1 MKTYY
6 FTPNQKERLL
16 RIVVDPAHRAALE
29 LGFALGARV
38 SEMLLLRV
46 EDVDFEKGW
55 IRVPDVKKKNR
66 RIVPIS
72 PEVQQV
78 VEYYIQKEKLKPRDR
93 LFSVSDVTLN
103 NWLRRYSKKTGIEP
117 REEEGNLRWHSLRD
131 SFIREHQDLPQKMLE
146 QMTGDTIDTL
156 QEYYEEYRP
165 EDIARTMRERC
176 DSQEEP

>member
-6 FTPNQKERLL
+6 FTPEQKGKLL
-16 RIVVDPAHRAALE
+16 RVVVNPIHRAALE

-55 IRVPDVKKKNR
+55 VRVPDVKKKNR
-66 RIVPIS
+66 RIVPIP

-78 VEYYIQKEKLKPRDR
+78 VEYYIQNGKLKPRDR

-103 NWLRRYSKKTGIEP
+103 NWLRRYANKVGIEP
-117 REEEGNLRWHSLRD
+117 REEEGNLRWHSLRG

-165 EDIARTMRERC
+165 QDIKRTL
-176 DSQEEP
+176 EEKWENDTR